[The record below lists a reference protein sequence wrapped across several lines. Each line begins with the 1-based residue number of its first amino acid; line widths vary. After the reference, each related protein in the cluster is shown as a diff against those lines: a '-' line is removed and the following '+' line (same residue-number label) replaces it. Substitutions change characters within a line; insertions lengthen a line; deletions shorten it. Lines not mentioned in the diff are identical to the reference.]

1 MNHSSINTQ
10 NTPLI
15 KSWFGFFLGLIT
27 VGLSVNGL
35 SESFTLSRI
44 LSTLGFL
51 CFWYPWTQLTWN
63 QSMKEL
69 IQINSQ
75 SMGKSCIYLG
85 FIALILFLSSAL
97 VRLL

>member
-15 KSWFGFFLGLIT
+15 KSWFGFFLVLIT

-35 SESFTLSRI
+35 SESFTLSKI

-51 CFWYPWTQLTWN
+51 CFWYL
-63 QSMKEL
+63 
-69 IQINSQ
+69 
-75 SMGKSCIYLG
+75 
-85 FIALILFLSSAL
+85 FI
-97 VRLL
+97 